1 MPISFSVDH
10 SRRRVVT
17 RASGLVTFAELSEHL
32 DAEERARALDLAE
45 LFDARGATTDI
56 TPDEVRQLVKR
67 AVDTGRRI
75 SLGPTAV
82 VTHND
87 LVFGMA
93 RMYSILVEDSAPV
106 GVFRDLEPAI
116 EWLERQD

>member
-1 MPISFSVDH
+1 MPISFHVDH
-10 SRRRVVT
+10 VRRRVVT
-17 RASGLVTFAELSEHL
+17 RASGLVTFSELSEHL
-32 DAEERARALDLAE
+32 DAEEHERALDLKE

-56 TPDEVRQLVKR
+56 TPDQVKHLVQR
-67 AVDTGRRI
+67 AVSSAQRI
-75 SLGPTAV
+75 SLGPTAI

-93 RMYSILVEDSAPV
+93 RMYSILVENVAPV

-116 EWLERQD
+116 EWLEGLN